1 MTILDD
7 NKLMNLIGDRFYKN
21 CPKRTLL
28 LNDGSP
34 QPWKETGRFPQLGSQ
49 EILIKDIQ
57 SLSNLEIFVSL
68 LLKYY
73 SGSTGI
79 FYFRQEE
86 VSSGT
91 TPLTLQFDTSDISE
105 LVAVF
110 PQTNN
115 LDSILVDS
123 QMTWLVKFHHE
134 LFGYVSGS
142 REFVDLIKSSDLR
155 HLVSNPV
162 WE

>member
-1 MTILDD
+1 
-7 NKLMNLIGDRFYKN
+7 MNIIGHRLYKN

-28 LNDGSP
+28 LDDGSS
-34 QPWKETGRFPQLGSQ
+34 QPWKETGRFPQLGDQ
-49 EILIKDIQ
+49 EILIRNIQ
-57 SLSNLEIFVSL
+57 TLSNLKIFVSL

-91 TPLTLQFDTSDISE
+91 VPLTLQFEMRDILE
-105 LVAVF
+105 LIEIF

-123 QMTWLVKFHHE
+123 QMTWLIKFHHE

-142 REFVDLIKSSDLR
+142 REFVDLIKSSDL
-155 HLVSNPV
+155 SNFVDKPV
-162 WE
+162 WEKCD